1 MIRNT
6 KTTDQLNALVRLC
19 NESIVEPS
27 RAACNAQAI
36 RAGLLELIADPL
48 LRNPPFDKD
57 AEEKMTRPEAVR
69 ILMQLQKVEA
79 RAGNANIVRAY
90 EMAIAYIVKR
100 HSDGCRNRA
109 NLRARKA
116 AKLAAKKEAV

>member
-27 RAACNAQAI
+27 LAATNAKAI

-57 AEEKMTRPEAVR
+57 AEEKMTRPKAVS
-69 ILMQLQKVEA
+69 ILMQLQKLEA
-79 RAGNANIVRAY
+79 REGYVNIVRAY
-90 EMAIAYIVKR
+90 EMAIDYIVKR
-100 HSDGCRNRA
+100 HRDDCRNRA
-109 NLRARKA
+109 KRRASAMAAA
-116 AKLAAKKEAV
+116 AKEEK

>member
-1 MIRNT
+1 MMRNT

-19 NESIVEPS
+19 NESIAEPD

-36 RAGLLELIADPL
+36 KAELIKLIADPL

-69 ILMQLQKVEA
+69 ILLLLQKLEA
-79 RAGNANIVRAY
+79 REGFVNIVRAY
-90 EMAIAYIVKR
+90 EMAIDCIVKR
-100 HSDGCRNRA
+100 HRDDCRNKAKRRA
-109 NLRARKA
+109 AAMTAA
-116 AKLAAKKEAV
+116 AKEEK